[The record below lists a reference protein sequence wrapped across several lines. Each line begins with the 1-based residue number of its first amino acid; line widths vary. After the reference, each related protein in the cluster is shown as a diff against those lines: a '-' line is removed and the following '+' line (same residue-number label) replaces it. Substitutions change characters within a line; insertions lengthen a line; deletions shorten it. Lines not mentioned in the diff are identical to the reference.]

1 MLLEQDQA
9 AEMELE
15 MHVFKE
21 NEIQA
26 KIDTTKLNFAYESIN
41 KKCYQHMIE
50 RMKQE
55 LLRTKIDT
63 NKLEEGIKKRIAL
76 LENEKLEY
84 NKVKVEKYRAQ
95 FGLDQITKNVEEDQ
109 KKTQAKVELLTKQIN
124 EKTEAVARRIQR
136 LQHRQYIK
144 EAARSDQTDQNEN
157 KLRDQVLIHKFWNA
171 FLRRRMEREIQ
182 DNSNVAEAFEK
193 IRAST
198 VLLTLTFDSRLG
210 IGRLPGDRQEVPQS
224 RVYVQPAA

>member
-1 MLLEQDQA
+1 MLLEQEQV
-9 AEMELE
+9 AEMESE
-15 MHVFKE
+15 VHAIQD
-21 NEIQA
+21 NEIRG
-26 KIDTTKLNFAYESIN
+26 KIDSTKLAFAYESIN

-50 RMKQE
+50 RMKKE
-55 LLRTKIDT
+55 LLRIKIDT
-63 NKLEEGIKKRIAL
+63 NKLEEGIKKRMAL
-76 LENEKLEY
+76 LEDEKLEY

-144 EAARSDQTDQNEN
+144 EAARSDQTDQNET
-157 KLRDQVLIHKFWNA
+157 KLRDQVLVHKFWNA

-182 DNSNVAEAFEK
+182 SNSDVADAFER
-193 IRAST
+193 IRSST
-198 VLLTLTFDSRLG
+198 VSALFPHPALG
-210 IGRLPGDRQEVPQS
+210 TRRLPGDR
-224 RVYVQPAA
+224 

>member
-1 MLLEQDQA
+1 MLVEQDQI
-9 AEMELE
+9 AEMEGE
-15 MHVFKE
+15 IHVLQE
-21 NEIQA
+21 SEIHT
-26 KIDTTKLNFAYESIN
+26 KIEFTKLDFAYESIN

-55 LLRTKIDT
+55 LLRTKIET
-63 NKLEEGIKKRIAL
+63 NKLEEGIKKRMAL

-144 EAARSDQTDQNEN
+144 EAAQSDQTDQNEN
-157 KLRDQVLIHKFWNA
+157 KLRDQVLVHKFWNA

-182 DNSNVAEAFEK
+182 ANSDVADAFEK
-193 IRAST
+193 IRSST
-198 VLLTLTFDSRLG
+198 VS
-210 IGRLPGDRQEVPQS
+210 QS
-224 RVYVQPAA
+224 R

>member
-1 MLLEQDQA
+1 MLKDQDQIA
-9 AEMELE
+9 ELE
-15 MHVFKE
+15 NELHSLKE
-21 NEIQA
+21 NEIRE
-26 KIDTTKLNFAYESIN
+26 KIERTKLDFAYENIN

-55 LLRTKIDT
+55 LLQMKIET
-63 NKLEEGIKKRIAL
+63 NKIEEGIKKRLAL

-84 NKVKVEKYRAQ
+84 NRVKVGKYRAQ

-109 KKTQAKVELLTKQIN
+109 KKTQSKVELLTKQIN

-157 KLRDQVLIHKFWNA
+157 KLRDQVLVHKFWNA

-182 DNSNVAEAFEK
+182 NNSDISEAFER
-193 IRAST
+193 IRAATVNST
-198 VLLTLTFDSRLG
+198 C
-210 IGRLPGDRQEVPQS
+210 LPP
-224 RVYVQPAA
+224 